1 MPAQRSFVPARVT
14 DVDGPEC
21 GCLAPAGPVR
31 AVARPGLAPV
41 AGDWAVVSGTELVTV
56 LPRQT
61 VVRRGCGPDDVSG
74 EVLAANADLVLI
86 VQAFS
91 PELTPSRTEKLLAL
105 ATAGSA
111 RPVLVLS
118 QIDRAPDGAAARSV
132 LADLAVLAES
142 CPGTP
147 VLGLSTAP
155 GYLGLQRLRTLVA
168 DSVTAVFGAPGCGKT
183 SLVAAL
189 TGTVPAAAGGA
200 RLVPLPGGGA
210 LIDTPGCDPDAPD
223 WLAERYLSR
232 LRAAQRARW
241 RAASVSRRR
250 LRPLAGGA

>member
-1 MPAQRSFVPARVT
+1 MT
-14 DVDGPEC
+14 DVAGSEC
-21 GCLAPAGPVR
+21 GCLTPAGPVR
-31 AVARPGLAPV
+31 ALARPGLTPV
-41 AGDWAVVSGTELVTV
+41 AGDWAVLSGPDLLTV

-61 VVRRGCGPDDVSG
+61 VVRRGRGPDDVRG
-74 EVLAANADLVLI
+74 EVLAANADLVLV
-86 VQAFS
+86 VQAFT
-91 PELTPSRTEKLLAL
+91 PELTPARTEKLLAL

-111 RPVLVLS
+111 MPVLVLS
-118 QIDRAPDGAAARSV
+118 QLDRAPDGAAARSV

-155 GYLGLQRLRTLVA
+155 GYLGLQRLRTLIA
-168 DSVTAVFGAPGCGKT
+168 GSVTAVFGEPGCGKT
-183 SLVAAL
+183 SLVEAL
-189 TGTVPAAAGGA
+189 TGTAPAGTGGA
-200 RLVPLPGGGA
+200 HLVPLPGGGA
-210 LIDTPGCDPDAPD
+210 VIDTPGCDPDAPD